1 MMDSGDIRNPVP
13 TIYGGMRE
21 QFADLWKKQ
30 VAELKSKFGGSIE
43 AVKMPGEDL
52 VEVPVIYV
60 KKDQVIEVLKFMKD
74 QEGFRYEFLADLTAV
89 DEESDP
95 RFEVVYN
102 LYAMLSSHSRI
113 RVKCRVKEGE
123 EVPTLVNVW
132 PGANWAE
139 REVWDM
145 FGIRFTGHPDLR
157 RILMDER
164 WEGHPLR
171 KDYPLRGYQLFPTP
185 EAIDPKLLD

>member
-1 MMDSGDIRNPVP
+1 MIGNEDIRTPVP

-30 VAELKSKFGGSIE
+30 VAELKAKFGGTIE
-43 AVKMPGEDL
+43 AVKMPGVDL

-102 LYAMLSSHSRI
+102 LYAVFTSHSRI
-113 RVKCRVKEGE
+113 RVKCKVREGE

-164 WEGHPLR
+164 WVGHPLR

-185 EAIDPKLLD
+185 EPIDPKLLD